1 MEIERLDICN
11 IIEVD
16 KIRKILIRHP
26 DLLSMFEILI
36 IIVNNRIN
44 DDQPCLS
51 SCPSPAIDTIEE
63 NLKYLSV
70 DSESS
75 DDDELN

>member
-44 DDQPCLS
+44 NEEPCLS
-51 SCPSPAIDTIEE
+51 RRPNLDAFEE

-75 DDDELN
+75 DDDT

>member
-16 KIRKILIRHP
+16 KIRKLLIRDP
-26 DLLSMFEILI
+26 DLLSMFEILV

-44 DDQPCLS
+44 GEEPCLS
-51 SCPSPAIDTIEE
+51 KSHYEKIEE
-63 NLKYLSV
+63 NLKYLPV

-75 DDDELN
+75 DDDDNI

>member
-44 DDQPCLS
+44 GEEPCLS
-51 SCPSPAIDTIEE
+51 RRPNLDAFEE

-70 DSESS
+70 DS
-75 DDDELN
+75 DDDNNDELN

>member
-1 MEIERLDICN
+1 MEVERLDICN

-16 KIRKILIRHP
+16 KIRKLLIRHP

-44 DDQPCLS
+44 NEQPRLS
-51 SCPSPAIDTIEE
+51 RRPNLDAFEE

>member
-16 KIRKILIRHP
+16 KIRKLLIRHP

-44 DDQPCLS
+44 NEEPCLS

-70 DSESS
+70 DS
-75 DDDELN
+75 DDDNNDELN

>member
-16 KIRKILIRHP
+16 KIRKLLIRHP

-36 IIVNNRIN
+36 IIVNNRLNN
-44 DDQPCLS
+44 DPTCLS
-51 SCPSPAIDTIEE
+51 SCPADAIEE

-70 DSESS
+70 DS
-75 DDDELN
+75 DDDNNDELN

>member
-16 KIRKILIRHP
+16 KIRKLLIRDP

-44 DDQPCLS
+44 CETPILS
-51 SCPSPAIDTIEE
+51 KSHYETIEV
-63 NLKYLSV
+63 NLHNNSI

-75 DDDELN
+75 DDDN

>member
-1 MEIERLDICN
+1 MEIEKLDICN

-16 KIRKILIRHP
+16 KIRKLLIRHP

-51 SCPSPAIDTIEE
+51 SCPTDAIEE

>member
-1 MEIERLDICN
+1 MEIDRLDICN

-16 KIRKILIRHP
+16 KIRKLLIRHP

-44 DDQPCLS
+44 NEEPCLS
-51 SCPSPAIDTIEE
+51 RRPNLDAFEE

-75 DDDELN
+75 DNDELN

>member
-16 KIRKILIRHP
+16 KIRKLLIRHP
-26 DLLSMFEILI
+26 DLLSMFEIII
-36 IIVNNRIN
+36 IIVNNRLN
-44 DDQPCLS
+44 DEQPCLS
-51 SCPSPAIDTIEE
+51 ESHNEKIEE
-63 NLKYLSV
+63 NLKYQSV

-75 DDDELN
+75 DDEN

>member
-1 MEIERLDICN
+1 MEIEKLDICN

-16 KIRKILIRHP
+16 KIRKLLIRHP

-36 IIVNNRIN
+36 IIVNNRLNN
-44 DDQPCLS
+44 DPTCLS
-51 SCPSPAIDTIEE
+51 RRLNLDAFEE

>member
-1 MEIERLDICN
+1 MEVERLDICN

-16 KIRKILIRHP
+16 KIRKLLIRHP

-36 IIVNNRIN
+36 IIVNNRLN
-44 DDQPCLS
+44 SEQPRLS
-51 SCPSPAIDTIEE
+51 RRPNLDAFEE

-75 DDDELN
+75 DDDK

>member
-1 MEIERLDICN
+1 MEIEKLDICN

-16 KIRKILIRHP
+16 KIRKLLIRHP

-44 DDQPCLS
+44 DAQPCLS

-75 DDDELN
+75 DDDN